1 MTKTKKP
8 KNVPVINFSAHSM
21 KKTPIWDN
29 TEKLNQDRLASVFS
43 EIINVMDI
51 AVWELD
57 LNYRVVAFN
66 SRAKKIYGE
75 NVLGEFCYHVA
86 GKMNTICDNCP
97 AQKVYEGHESGRL
110 EHQRTDGGGKSM
122 FIDHIATPIKNKNG
136 ELIGSLIVMIDITD
150 RKLMEEELKKHRLTL
165 EERVALRTREL
176 KLSEERYRHL
186 YNQAKKAKAVY
197 RSLIHSSAD
206 AIILYDLEGCVQ
218 YLSYVFTK
226 LFGWTLAE
234 LKGKRIDYVPDNE
247 RKKTIAHI
255 NKVLSEGSCQGFESK
270 RYKKN
275 GRLVEVSISTSVYND
290 VKGKPCGMLT
300 ILRDISEQKRLE
312 ARLRQSQKMEAIGTL
327 ASGIAH
333 DFNNILSIILGNCEL
348 ALYSLPKSKPSYVFL
363 DEIRVASLR
372 AKDVVRQLLSFRGKS
387 GESRYPLNI
396 VPIIKESL
404 RLLRSSI
411 PAKVE
416 FRQNISRKNST
427 ILGEPTQ
434 IHQVMLNLCTNAAH
448 AMEKNGGYLDISLEN
463 KEITQK
469 DQRLYPDLKAGKYLK
484 LCVSDTGHGIPPGHL
499 ERIFEPY
506 FTTKDVG
513 KGSGMGLSV
522 VHGII
527 KNHEGIIKVRSQVD
541 QGTVFEIFLPEIQ
554 AEEKKRF
561 RIEHE
566 YPTGNESILLVDDD
580 DSILKLEKEM
590 LTRLG
595 YRVETY
601 NNPLKALE
609 QFVDTPEKFDLLI
622 TDMLMPKM
630 NGDEL
635 IRELLKIKPDLP
647 TILCTG
653 YNEKVNEK
661 NAMKLGVQALLL
673 KPISMHTIAVAARD
687 ALKDKHRMLEP
698 PIFV

>member
-1 MTKTKKP
+1 MR
-8 KNVPVINFSAHSM
+8 
-21 KKTPIWDN
+21 KTPIGDHH
-29 TEKLNQDRLASVFS
+29 EKLHQDRLALVFS
-43 EIINVMDI
+43 DIINVMDI

-75 NVLGEFCYHVA
+75 NVLGKFCYQVA
-86 GKMNTICDNCP
+86 GKKDIICDDCP
-97 AQKVYEGHESGRL
+97 AQKVYEGHESGRS
-110 EHQRTDGGGKSM
+110 EHQHTNADGKSI

-136 ELIGSLIVMIDITD
+136 NLIGCLIVIIDITH
-150 RKLMEEELKKHRLTL
+150 RKLMEEELKNHRYTS
-165 EERVALRTREL
+165 EEMVALRTREL
-176 KLSEERYRHL
+176 KQSEERYRHL
-186 YNQAKKAKAVY
+186 YNEAKEAKAVY
-197 RSLIHSSAD
+197 RSMIHSSAD
-206 AIILYDLEGCVQ
+206 AIVLYDLEGCVQ
-218 YLSYVFTK
+218 YISYAFTK

-234 LKGKRIDYVPDNE
+234 LKGKRIDYVPDSE
-247 RKKTIAHI
+247 RENTIAHI
-255 NKVLSEGSCQGFESK
+255 SKVLTEGSCQGFESK

-290 VKGKPCGMLT
+290 DRGRPSGMLT

-312 ARLRQSQKMEAIGTL
+312 ARLRHSQKMEAIGTL

-333 DFNNILSIILGNCEL
+333 DFNNILSIILGNSEL
-348 ALYSLPKSKPSYVFL
+348 ALYGLPKSKPSYVFL
-363 DEIRVASLR
+363 DEIRIASLR

-387 GESRYPLNI
+387 EESRYPLNV
-396 VPIIKESL
+396 VPIVRETL

-411 PAKVE
+411 PANVE
-416 FRQNISRKNST
+416 FRQNISRNTFT

-448 AMEKNGGYLDISLEN
+448 AMEKKGGYLDILLEN
-463 KEITQK
+463 KEITPQ
-469 DQRLYPDLKAGKYLK
+469 DQELYPDLQAGKYLK
-484 LCVSDTGHGIPPGHL
+484 LSVSDTGHGIPPGHI

-513 KGSGMGLSV
+513 KGTGMGLSV

-527 KNHEGIIKVRSQVD
+527 KNHEGILKVRSQMD
-541 QGTVFEIFLPEIQ
+541 QGTTFDIFLPAIR

-561 RIEHE
+561 RIEQE

-580 DSILKLEKEM
+580 DSILRLEKEM
-590 LTRLG
+590 LTRFG
-595 YRVETY
+595 YRVETC
-601 NNPLKALE
+601 NNPLEALK
-609 QFVDTPEKFDLLI
+609 QFADNPEKFDLVI
-622 TDMLMPKM
+622 TDMVMPKM

-635 IRELLKIKPDLP
+635 IQELLKIKRDLP

-653 YNEKVNEK
+653 YTAKIDEKK
-661 NAMKLGVQALLL
+661 AMKMGVQAFLL
-673 KPISMHTIAVAARD
+673 KPVSMRKMAVAAKNV
-687 ALKDKHRMLEP
+687 LKDKRHTAET